1 MKVNTNDTVLLS
13 PSIRLRPNRSILDKN
28 LSSGIEKKD
37 NGEMGRQVNYE
48 PTMILT
54 PVLTSARTERNTPN
68 RPRLD
73 KNAVDEVC
81 TMLSTLFVRES
92 TKEHAKSEIKSE
104 GKNETQGKVKEAQVK
119 DELGR
124 VKISILNSRAESSV
138 VVHRSAR
145 LAAVCKG

>member
-1 MKVNTNDTVLLS
+1 MKVNTKDTILLS
-13 PSIRLRPNRSILDKN
+13 PSIRLRPNRSILEKD
-28 LSSGIEKKD
+28 LSSRIENKD
-37 NGEMGRQVNYE
+37 NGEMGRQLNYE

-92 TKEHAKSEIKSE
+92 TKEKVKTEIKSE
-104 GKNETQGKVKEAQVK
+104 GKHETQEKAKEAQIK

-124 VKISILNSRAESSV
+124 VRISIQNSGTESSV